1 MEERDGIYFH
11 SEYDILANV
20 DQLLTE
26 NDLCLYVSVEKDK
39 AKI

>member
-26 NDLCLYVSVEKDK
+26 NDLYVSVEKDK